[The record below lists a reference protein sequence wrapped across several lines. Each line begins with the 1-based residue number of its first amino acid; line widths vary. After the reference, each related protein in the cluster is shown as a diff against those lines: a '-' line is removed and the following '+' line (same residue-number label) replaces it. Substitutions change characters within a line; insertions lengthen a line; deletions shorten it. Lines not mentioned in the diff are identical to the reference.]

1 MVKRIKGRG
10 RMNPTA
16 RGLTALQAAPC
27 ETPLVML
34 LE

>member
-16 RGLTALQAAPC
+16 RGLTHLKRL
-27 ETPLVML
+27 LVKRL
-34 LE
+34 F